1 MMDTLNLSKKE
12 RKESVKGLKTIFED
26 IHNWVGKQSMIVQ
39 IGILFVAG
47 FLVIACL
54 MGIAT

>member
-1 MMDTLNLSKKE
+1 MDTLNLSKKE